1 MQQQYIH
8 VTKETR
14 EKLMKIFGCTDRM
27 VFYALQFD
35 GKKGNSDLA
44 KKIRKAALEN
54 YGILMNVIPAV
65 ETFHDHDGYMHQY
78 LPNGAVIELGKT
90 QETKGG
96 AVFFKGEKVKSY
108 EDVMASEIIN
118 IQNWAMTLR

>member
-1 MQQQYIH
+1 MEQYIH

-14 EKLMKIFGCTDRM
+14 EKLMKIFDCSERM

-35 GKKGNSDLA
+35 PNKGYSDLA
-44 KKIRKAALEN
+44 KRIRKAAFEN

-65 ETFHDHDGYMHQY
+65 ETFFDHDGYMRQY
-78 LPNGAVIELGKT
+78 LPNGAILELGKT
-90 QETKGG
+90 SETKGG
-96 AVFFKGEKVKSY
+96 AVFFKGEKVRHY
-108 EDVMASEIIN
+108 EDVMTSEIID